1 MRNAT
6 DNPIRFP
13 VHSTRNPVTGT
24 GMKQAHYVDSGIT
37 IQNLPA
43 ADGFIAFTNKK
54 TFAH

>member
-6 DNPIRFP
+6 DDPISFP

-24 GMKQAHYVDSGIT
+24 GMKQAKQVDSGIT

-43 ADGFIAFTNKK
+43 AGGFIALTDEK
-54 TFAH
+54 TLAH